1 MSLAIILILVILF
14 VFLGIFL
21 YRKKINKEPYCSPYK
36 ILNMNGGEDRWKC
49 GSCTQYGSVF
59 DYQKQKSN
67 RTYGVPNGCQ
77 KIF

>member
-1 MSLAIILILVILF
+1 MTLALILILVILF
-14 VFLGIFL
+14 VFLGI
-21 YRKKINKEPYCSPYK
+21 YYYKKNHNKEPYSPYK

-59 DYQKQKSN
+59 DYQKQKSD